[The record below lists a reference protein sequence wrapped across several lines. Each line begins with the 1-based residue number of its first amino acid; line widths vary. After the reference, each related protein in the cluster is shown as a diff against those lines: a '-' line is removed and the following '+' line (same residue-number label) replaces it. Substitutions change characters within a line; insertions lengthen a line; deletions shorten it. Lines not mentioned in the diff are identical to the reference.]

1 MITVKFHAFMQ
12 RLAAYS
18 ELITGKKI
26 TDGDSIQFE
35 RLQCDIIDAYQLSEI
50 TGPEYEA
57 LNRAFFLLKDA
68 GRDALNPSE
77 CIYTMQEWEN
87 DRKFRAVPG
96 QEITAEVYDHMLNA
110 MPPKSIPQEKARQAL
125 EEYQIPVHAG
135 FLMGEPHSTDR
146 DGKQLYLAF
155 GMNDYG
161 KGKHYYYL
169 GLSRPYKKLHGQYY
183 FFDCMNAFVNGG
195 LFPAAEFESD
205 AEAIQKAADYEAT
218 LYKLEYDHGDR
229 ITTAVLYQ
237 PMFL

>member
-68 GRDALNPSE
+68 GKDALNPE
-77 CIYTMQEWEN
+77 QCIYTMQEWQN

-96 QEITAEVYDHMLNA
+96 QEITAEVYEQMYNVL
-110 MPPKSIPQEKARQAL
+110 PPKSTPQHRPRRQ
-125 EEYQIPVHAG
+125 
-135 FLMGEPHSTDR
+135 T
-146 DGKQLYLAF
+146 
-155 GMNDYG
+155 
-161 KGKHYYYL
+161 
-169 GLSRPYKKLHGQYY
+169 
-183 FFDCMNAFVNGG
+183 
-195 LFPAAEFESD
+195 
-205 AEAIQKAADYEAT
+205 AIFSVRNE
-218 LYKLEYDHGDR
+218 
-229 ITTAVLYQ
+229 
-237 PMFL
+237 